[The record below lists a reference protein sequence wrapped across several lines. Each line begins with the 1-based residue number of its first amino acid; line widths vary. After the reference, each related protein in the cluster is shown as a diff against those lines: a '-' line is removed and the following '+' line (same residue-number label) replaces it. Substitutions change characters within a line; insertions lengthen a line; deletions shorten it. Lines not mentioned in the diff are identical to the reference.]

1 MLNDF
6 WVFFSSLMIFIG
18 LVASEGLLL
27 VVGSLVLVLALA
39 ARVWERFAFR
49 SVTHSR
55 SISRKRAFIGDTID
69 YSVSLDND
77 KVLPLIWVDIQDS
90 FPEGLNLTGATMRG
104 TGLEANRQHTITT
117 SLLPYQKATWK
128 YSLTCSE
135 RGYHRIGPV
144 RLRTGDIFGFS
155 SAETRYTLFDHVLV
169 FPRVVDIE
177 GLVFPPEHPMGE
189 IRGSRPI
196 YFDTNRV
203 VGQRDY
209 QSRDPMKHIDWK
221 ATARARTLQTKVFEP
236 VVSLNMLIVMNGSTR
251 EHAWQGSNRRLFERT
266 ATIAASA
273 AGLADRRGYT
283 YGVVSNAVASYTG
296 KWIHIPMGASSSQL
310 NMALEALAMAAPY
323 VVAPL
328 AEVVNSERNSL
339 PAGTTV
345 ILVTPTLS
353 DSLLEDIAGIR
364 GHGCRVL
371 VLYSGDGLPDR
382 ELGDI
387 KVIPMSSV
395 LDDLEVHER
404 AVAE

>member
-18 LVASEGLLL
+18 LMASEGLLL

-39 ARVWERFAFR
+39 ARIWERFAFR
-49 SVTHSR
+49 SVSHTR

-90 FPEGLNLTGATMRG
+90 FPEGLELAGATMRG
-104 TGLEANRQHTITT
+104 TGLESNRQHTITT

-128 YSLTCSE
+128 YSLTCTE

-144 RLRTGDIFGFS
+144 HLRTGDIFGFS
-155 SAETRYTLFDHVLV
+155 SAETRYNQFDHLLV

-177 GLVFPPEHPMGE
+177 GLVFPPEHPMGD
-189 IRGSRPI
+189 IHGSKPV

-209 QSRDPMKHIDWK
+209 QPRDPMKHIDWK

-236 VVSLNMLIVMNGSTR
+236 VVSLSMLIVMNGSTR
-251 EHAWQGSNRRLFERT
+251 EHSCQGSNRRLFERT
-266 ATIAASA
+266 VTVAASA
-273 AGLADRRGYT
+273 AGLADGRGYT
-283 YGVVSNAVASYTG
+283 YGLVSNAVATYTG
-296 KWIHIPMGASSSQL
+296 KWINVPMGASSSQL

-328 AEVVNSERNSL
+328 AEVVNSEKDSL

-345 ILVTPTLS
+345 ILVTSSLS

-364 GHGCRVL
+364 DHGCRVL
-371 VLYSGDGLPDR
+371 VLYSGDGLPDW

-387 KVIPMSSV
+387 NVIPMFSI
-395 LDDLEVHER
+395 LDKLEVHEP
-404 AVAE
+404 AMA

>member
-18 LVASEGLLL
+18 LMASEGLLL

-39 ARVWERFAFR
+39 ARIWERFAFR
-49 SVTHSR
+49 SVSHTR

-90 FPEGLNLTGATMRG
+90 FPEGLELAGATMRG
-104 TGLEANRQHTITT
+104 TGLESNRQHTITT

-128 YSLTCSE
+128 YSLTCTE

-144 RLRTGDIFGFS
+144 HLRTGDIFGFS
-155 SAETRYTLFDHVLV
+155 SAETRYNQFDHLLV

-177 GLVFPPEHPMGE
+177 GLVFPPEHPMGD
-189 IRGSRPI
+189 IHGSKPV

-209 QSRDPMKHIDWK
+209 QPRDPMKHIDWK

-236 VVSLNMLIVMNGSTR
+236 VVSLSMLIGMNGSTR
-251 EHAWQGSNRRLFERT
+251 EHSCQGSNRRLFERT
-266 ATIAASA
+266 VTVAASA
-273 AGLADRRGYT
+273 AGLADGRGYT
-283 YGVVSNAVASYTG
+283 YGLVSNAVATYTG
-296 KWIHIPMGASSSQL
+296 KWINVPMGASSSQL

-328 AEVVNSERNSL
+328 AEVVNSEKDSL

-345 ILVTPTLS
+345 ILVTSSLS

-364 GHGCRVL
+364 DHGCRVL

-387 KVIPMSSV
+387 NVIPMYSV
-395 LDDLEVHER
+395 LDDLEAHEP
-404 AVAE
+404 AVA

>member
-18 LVASEGLLL
+18 LVASQGLLL

-39 ARVWERFAFR
+39 ARIWERFAFR
-49 SVTHSR
+49 SVSHTR

-90 FPEGLNLTGATMRG
+90 FPEGLDLTGATMRG
-104 TGLEANRQHTITT
+104 TGLELNRQHTITT

-128 YSLTCSE
+128 YSLTCSV

-144 RLRTGDIFGFS
+144 RLRTGDIFGFN
-155 SAETRYTLFDHVLV
+155 SAETRYNQFDHILV

-177 GLVFPPEHPMGE
+177 GLVFPAEHPMGE
-189 IRGSRPI
+189 IRGTRPI

-209 QSRDPMKHIDWK
+209 QPRDPMKHIDWK

-251 EHAWQGSNRRLFERT
+251 EHSWQGSNRRLFERT
-266 ATIAASA
+266 VTIAASVA
-273 AGLADRRGYT
+273 SLADRRGYT
-283 YGVVSNAVASYTG
+283 YGVVSNAVASYSG
-296 KWIHIPMGASSSQL
+296 KWIHVPMGASSSQL
-310 NMALEALAMAAPY
+310 TMALEALAMAAPY

-328 AEVVNSERNSL
+328 AEVVNSEKDSL

-345 ILVTPTLS
+345 ILVTPSLS

-364 GHGCRVL
+364 VHGCRVL

-387 KVIPMSSV
+387 DVIPMYSV
-395 LDDLEVHER
+395 LDKVEAHEP
-404 AVAE
+404 AIA

>member
-6 WVFFSSLMIFIG
+6 WVFFSGLMIFIG
-18 LVASEGLLL
+18 LLASEGLLL
-27 VVGSLVLVLALA
+27 VVGSLVLVLAIA
-39 ARVWERFAFR
+39 ARIWERFAFR
-49 SVTHSR
+49 SVSHTR
-55 SISRKRAFIGDTID
+55 SISRKRAFVGDTIE

-90 FPEGLNLTGATMRG
+90 FPEGLDLIGATMRG
-104 TGLEANRQHTITT
+104 TGLESNRQHTITT
-117 SLLPYQKATWK
+117 SLLPYQKATWT

-155 SAETRYTLFDHVLV
+155 SAETRYNHFDHLLV
-169 FPRVVDIE
+169 FPRVVDVE
-177 GLVFPPEHPMGE
+177 GLVFPPEHPMGD
-189 IRGSRPI
+189 IRGTKPV
-196 YFDTNRV
+196 YFDTSRV

-209 QSRDPMKHIDWK
+209 QPRDPMKHIDWK
-221 ATARARTLQTKVFEP
+221 ATARARKLQTKVFEP

-251 EHAWQGSNRRLFERT
+251 EHSWQGSNRRLFERT
-266 ATIAASA
+266 VTVAASVA
-273 AGLADRRGYT
+273 SMAQRRGFT
-283 YGVVSNAVASYTG
+283 YGLVSNAVASYSG
-296 KWIHIPMGASSSQL
+296 KWIHVPMGASSSQL

-328 AEVVNSERNSL
+328 AEVVNSEKDSL

-345 ILVTPTLS
+345 ILVTPSLN
-353 DSLLEDIAGIR
+353 DSLLEDIAGIQNR
-364 GHGCRVL
+364 GCRVL

-387 KVIPMSSV
+387 NVIPMYSV
-395 LDDLEVHER
+395 LDDLEAHEP
-404 AVAE
+404 AVA